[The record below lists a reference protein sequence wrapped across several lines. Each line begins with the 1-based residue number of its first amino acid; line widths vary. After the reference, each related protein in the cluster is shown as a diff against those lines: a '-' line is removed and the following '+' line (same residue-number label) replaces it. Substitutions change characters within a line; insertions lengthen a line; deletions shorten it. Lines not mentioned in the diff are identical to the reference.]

1 MAELNEDCGCGGGAH
16 YEPSRGQ
23 STNQKSL
30 DPMVGKNVRLQ
41 DGRSGLVDDSIRNSR
56 GEVIGYVIEGDR
68 GNFRVFRDKISGV
81 IDESE
86 VMATPSNVSGMG
98 DVAPPTRTSPG
109 SGDQFPTLTVGT
121 PAAKSKKK
129 KSADKQEKRKSLV
142 MSFKDFMGNA
152 KKNQG

>member
-1 MAELNEDCGCGGGAH
+1 MSELNEDCGCGGAY
-16 YEPSRGQ
+16 YESPDQ
-23 STNQKSL
+23 SIQSQKNL

-68 GNFRVFRDKISGV
+68 GNFRVFRDKIAEVLG
-81 IDESE
+81 ESA
-86 VMATPSNVSGMG
+86 VMASPSNVSGMG
-98 DVAPPTRTSPG
+98 DVAPPTRTSTG

-129 KSADKQEKRKSLV
+129 KSDDKPEKRKSSV
-142 MSFKDFMGNA
+142 MSFKDFMGHA
-152 KKNQG
+152 KKTQP